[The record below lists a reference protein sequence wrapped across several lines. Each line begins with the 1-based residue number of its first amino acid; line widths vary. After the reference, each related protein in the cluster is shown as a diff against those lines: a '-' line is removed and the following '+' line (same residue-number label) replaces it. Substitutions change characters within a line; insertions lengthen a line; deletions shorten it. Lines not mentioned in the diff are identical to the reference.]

1 MTRRIDIEPA
11 TERLR
16 IEFSYDEQLVSTVK
30 TLPQRTWDPG
40 ERAWFVP
47 FEHIERVFDVLL
59 EKHFKI
65 SPSLREFC
73 DQRDRPVDEIIDGDD
88 ERAKAAPVPPGTKRI
103 SEVNLEAKAALE
115 EAFPESF
122 WVVGEMQGYDP
133 SPNRDYAFFELVER
147 PAPDE
152 DPVAKVGAVMWA
164 DAMESVESTIR
175 DAAADIR
182 LRDGLA
188 VRMRVEM
195 DLYPPHGAYRLVVKE
210 IDPTYTSGEI
220 QQNRQAI
227 IDRLE
232 SKGILTSNLDRQWP
246 ICPLRVALLTS
257 EGSDAYSDFMDELRT
272 SGYGFEVSVFDI
284 FVQGDRTEESVLAAL
299 EGVRRRAESFDVV
312 VIVRGGGA
320 RSDLA
325 YFDTDA
331 IGEVLCNLPLKGICG
346 VGHQKDV
353 CLLDHVVES
362 LKTPTAAARS
372 LVERVREF
380 DERLDAT
387 LTEITER
394 VRDRVQRAGD
404 RLNRV
409 SAEVRHR
416 AERRLAGEERRL
428 SAVRANLSMAA
439 SRRLGEARR
448 RVDNAAQRLPRVAER
463 RVDRARRQ
471 VDRGRS
477 RIGLKRIERMLA
489 RERQQVD
496 ALAESLERSV
506 RRHLRQRRQE
516 VDQLGERLSLLDP
529 QRVLERGFAIVRHDG
544 RVVRHAEVAEAG
556 DRLDIRVAEGT
567 LTARVES
574 EPIDNNDTDEESER
588 DE

>member
-1 MTRRIDIEPA
+1 MTRRIDIEPT

-73 DQRDRPVDEIIDGDD
+73 DQRDRPVDEIIDGGDQPSG
-88 ERAKAAPVPPGTKRI
+88 RTGPVPPGTKRI

-115 EAFPESF
+115 GAFPDSF
-122 WVVGEMQGYDP
+122 WVVGELQGYDP
-133 SPNRDYAFFELVER
+133 SPNRGYAFFELVER

-164 DAMESVESTIR
+164 DAMEAVEATIQ

-182 LRDGLA
+182 LRDGLS
-188 VRMRVEM
+188 VRFRVEM

-227 IDRLE
+227 IDRLDKE
-232 SKGILTSNLDRQWP
+232 GILTSNLDRPWP

-257 EGSDAYSDFMDELRT
+257 EGSDAYSDFMDELKR

-284 FVQGDRTEESVLAAL
+284 FVQGDRTEQSMLTAIER
-299 EGVRRRAESFDVV
+299 VRERIDQFDVLV
-312 VIVRGGGA
+312 VVRGGGA

-331 IGEVLCNLPLKGICG
+331 IGEALCELPLKGLCG
-346 VGHQKDV
+346 IGHQKDV
-353 CLLDHVVES
+353 CLLDHVLES
-362 LKTPTAAARS
+362 SKTPTAAAQA
-372 LVERVREF
+372 LVERVRTFE
-380 DERLDAT
+380 ERLDET
-387 LTEITER
+387 LTEITQR
-394 VRDRVQRAGD
+394 ARDRVQRAGD

-416 AERRLAGEERRL
+416 AERRLAGAQRRL
-428 SAVRANLSMAA
+428 STVRASLSMAA

-448 RVDNAAQRLPRVAER
+448 RVDNAAERLPRVAER

-471 VDRGRS
+471 VDQSRR
-477 RIGLKRIERMLA
+477 RIGLRRIERMLA
-489 RERQQVD
+489 RERENVD
-496 ALAESLERSV
+496 GLAESLKRSLER
-506 RRHLRQRRQE
+506 RIRHRRQGL
-516 VDQLGERLSLLDP
+516 DQLAERLSLLDP

-544 RVVRHAEVAEAG
+544 EVLRRADLAASG
-556 DRLDIRVAEGT
+556 DSLDIRVADGE

-574 EPIDNNDTDEESER
+574 RDDDSDDTDEET
-588 DE
+588 